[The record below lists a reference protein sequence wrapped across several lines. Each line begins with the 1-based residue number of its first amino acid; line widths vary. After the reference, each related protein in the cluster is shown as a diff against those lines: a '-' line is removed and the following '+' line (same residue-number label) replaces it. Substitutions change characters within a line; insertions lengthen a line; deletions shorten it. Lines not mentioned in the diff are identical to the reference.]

1 MTTDYKKLFGQK
13 SIILANEDREKIGSE
28 VESVGYMTEHLN
40 QKDRFIPPVDFSEP
54 KQFAR
59 FGSAEKYYI
68 DAIDRIYKTYPYD
81 GSLKERIQWEL
92 SSSYLDLHVFE
103 NGYPRRNGYVLFSA
117 NGWSAQ
123 NDFGDGYGE
132 PVAKEYIFQ
141 KNAIFRYDF

>member
-1 MTTDYKKLFGQK
+1 MSTDYKKLFGQK

-68 DAIDRIYKTYPYD
+68 DAIDRIYKTYPGCRPYN
-81 GSLKERIQWEL
+81 SEL
-92 SSSYLDLHVFE
+92 TKVYTCREKS
-103 NGYPRRNGYVLFSA
+103 
-117 NGWSAQ
+117 
-123 NDFGDGYGE
+123 
-132 PVAKEYIFQ
+132 
-141 KNAIFRYDF
+141 